1 MAWYIVK
8 EGKRIF
14 TKGKKL
20 GHKVIAGKKIRL
32 TKRQAQS
39 FKDSIESEVK
49 K

>member
-1 MAWYIVK
+1 MSWYLIK

-14 TKGKKL
+14 TSGKKL

-39 FKDSIESEVK
+39 FKDSIEPGAK

>member
-1 MAWYIVK
+1 MSWYVVK

-14 TKGKKL
+14 TSGKKL
-20 GHKVIAGKKIRL
+20 GHKIIAGSKIRL

-39 FKDSIESEVK
+39 FKDSVEPEAK